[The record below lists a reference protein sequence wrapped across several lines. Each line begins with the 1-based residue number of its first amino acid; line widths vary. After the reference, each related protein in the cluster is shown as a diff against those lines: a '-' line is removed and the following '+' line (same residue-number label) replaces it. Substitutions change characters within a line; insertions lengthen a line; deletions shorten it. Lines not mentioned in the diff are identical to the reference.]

1 MIWNLFPF
9 QIKKKKT
16 RLNSV
21 LITNQNNFTRKLTS
35 NGIANTEN
43 NLSGKKNNEVVY
55 QRNSSKKAIK
65 ETNPL
70 NNNLPIPNIN
80 NTRQNTLGAIS
91 NSSHQTNNI
100 NNKKKRMLFCCIP
113 LN

>member
-1 MIWNLFPF
+1 MFTPNDLKFIPFPN
-9 QIKKKKT
+9 KKKKT

-80 NTRQNTLGAIS
+80 NTRQNFAI
-91 NSSHQTNNI
+91 
-100 NNKKKRMLFCCIP
+100 
-113 LN
+113 